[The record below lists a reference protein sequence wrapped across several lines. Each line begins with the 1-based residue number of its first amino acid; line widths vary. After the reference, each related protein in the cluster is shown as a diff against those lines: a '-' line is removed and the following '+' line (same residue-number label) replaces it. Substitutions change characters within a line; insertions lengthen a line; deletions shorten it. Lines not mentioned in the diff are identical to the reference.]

1 MGRIRRK
8 HPGPQKEAEA
18 ILYQLQCVGLLLV
31 EEQTIF
37 KGELT
42 EETVA
47 ESMNCVNRDRVKIEE
62 GCF

>member
-1 MGRIRRK
+1 M
-8 HPGPQKEAEA
+8 
-18 ILYQLQCVGLLLV
+18 GLLLV
-31 EEQTIF
+31 EEQTVF

-47 ESMNCVNRDRVKIEE
+47 ESVNSVNRDRVKIEE